1 MSYRV
6 ALGLRTNTPLIGG
19 SFPFN
24 LRPFSVQP
32 FESTSSPAN
41 TSNMGQYLS
50 TETPMTLFPE
60 PLPDL
65 PLADKAFRPP
75 SIEDTPMGDVNSYF
89 QRLTQTEILE
99 YCLGFD
105 RTDAPALAEHVVLVA
120 LKCSTMDQEPYPM
133 LAIGLHTLRREDMRK
148 HLDNPG
154 PHSAN
159 ILRNISYHNL
169 RMSHTASYANRLPNP
184 MDIETNRFGATRF
197 VSMKEAREVL
207 EDALMQPKDSR
218 PGPQQLEYCP
228 FTDEY
233 LPKPIRFCPVVLL
246 NYDTPQ
252 CELLQDTFGFRPS
265 IWQNVVATISTHDI
279 AQEQGFDWRDTPL
292 TLDQLTK
299 DIKMEYPHLPSPADH
314 AAYTLI
320 DAVQIIIRPKIPVA
334 RESIRSVIN
343 TTMLHSQCNIPS
355 WGEEN
360 FCTRCGEN
368 DHQRPRCRAEP
379 ELACGKCFKD
389 GRYEFMFT
397 HNVVVC
403 PWRGTC

>member
-6 ALGLRTNTPLIGG
+6 VLGLRTNTPLIGG
-19 SFPFN
+19 SSSFN
-24 LRPFSVQP
+24 LRPLSVQP
-32 FESTSSPAN
+32 SESTRCIAN
-41 TSNMGQYLS
+41 TSDMGQYLS
-50 TETPMTLFPE
+50 TETPTTPFPE
-60 PLPDL
+60 ELSAL
-65 PLADKAFRPP
+65 PLTDKTFRPP
-75 SIEDTPMGDVNSYF
+75 SIEDTPMGGVNSYF
-89 QRLTQTEILE
+89 QRLRQTNILE

-105 RTDAPALAEHVVLVA
+105 QLNAPALAEHVVLIA
-120 LKCSTMDQEPYPM
+120 LKCSTMNQEPYPM
-133 LAIGLHTLRREDMRK
+133 LAIGLHTIRREDMRK
-148 HLDNPG
+148 HLENTG
-154 PHSAN
+154 SHSAN
-159 ILRNISYHNL
+159 ILRNISHHHM
-169 RMSHTASYANRLPNP
+169 RMLHTVNYANRLPNP
-184 MDIETNRFGATRF
+184 LDIETNRFGATRF

-207 EDALMQPKDSR
+207 EDALMQPIDSR

-320 DAVQIIIRPKIPVA
+320 DAVQIIIRPKIPIA

-368 DHQRPRCRAEP
+368 DHQRLRCRAEP
-379 ELACGKCFKD
+379 ELACEKCFKD

-403 PWRGTC
+403 PW